1 MHASV
6 VKKVSLLTSFS
17 GCLAVHLVVGKVG
30 KADRS
35 ALEEV
40 IDSPCLAGHVPV
52 IVSRQIAHSAV
63 HPL

>member
-6 VKKVSLLTSFS
+6 GKEVSLPSCWN
-17 GCLAVHLVVGKVG
+17 GCLAMNLIVTVG

-35 ALEEV
+35 SLEEV
-40 IDSPCLAGHVPV
+40 IDSPCLGGHVPV

-63 HPL
+63 QPL